1 METGIHNTSEI
12 GRLRKVLLH
21 RPGQE
26 LENLMPE
33 YLERLLFDD
42 IPYLKEAQAEHDA
55 FAQCLRD
62 AGVEVVYLIDL
73 VVNSLTSPEV
83 RQELVTQFLKE
94 ADLPDEAVGKAVAE
108 YLSELDNRAMVSA
121 MMAGIRRSDLRK
133 QGGRLS
139 DHLSG
144 LEEGYPFAVDPMPNL
159 YFTRDPFATI
169 GTGVSIHK
177 MHTVTRNRE
186 TLFGRFIFEH
196 NPWYQN
202 APRWYDRS
210 ASSSLE
216 GGDILVLSPQ
226 VLAVGISQRT
236 EGDSIDQLA
245 QTVLS
250 QSKTFQKVLAFNIPK
265 SRSFMHLDTVFTM
278 VDRDKFTVHP
288 NILQRHHRVRHGAG
302 RKPEDENPSGG
313 PGGWRIFSRST
324 WGLSQVTLI
333 PCGQGSDIDAA
344 REQWSDGS
352 NTLAIAPGE
361 VVVYYPELCHQPVPG
376 GGGHPHP
383 RHSQR
388 RAEPGAG
395 RSPVHEY
402 AADPGRSVDR
412 RRFAAGSAALP
423 RRMHP
428 TFSFETSNAPDW
440 YGDVRRCRT
449 GLNPH
454 FLFVLPK
461 RLPGFPAELYRFGT
475 EKPGDILF

>member
-42 IPYLKEAQAEHDA
+42 IPYLREAQAEHDA

-62 AGVEVVYLIDL
+62 AGVEVVYLTDL

-83 RQELVTQFLKE
+83 RQGFVTEFLDE
-94 ADLPDEAVGKAVAE
+94 AGLPDEAARDAVEA
-108 YLSELDNRAMVSA
+108 YLADLNDRELVSA

-144 LEEGYPFAVDPMPNL
+144 LDEDYPFAVDPMPNL

-169 GTGVSIHK
+169 GTGVSIHR

-226 VLAVGISQRT
+226 VLAVGISERT

-250 QSKTFQKVLAFNIPK
+250 QSRTFRKVLAFNIPK

-288 NILQRHHRVRHGAG
+288 NILNDITVFVMELEDGGMHIRQESG
-302 RKPEDENPSGG
+302 RLEDILKEHL
-313 PGGWRIFSRST
+313 
-324 WGLSQVTLI
+324 GLSQVTLI
-333 PCGQGSDIDAA
+333 PCGQGHVIDAA

-361 VVVYYPELCHQPVPG
+361 VVVYSRNYVTNRSLE
-376 GGGHPHP
+376 
-383 RHSQR
+383 
-388 RAEPGAG
+388 EAG
-395 RSPVHEY
+395 IRIHTIPS
-402 AADPGRSVDR
+402 
-412 RRFAAGSAALP
+412 
-423 RRMHP
+423 
-428 TFSFETSNAPDW
+428 
-440 YGDVRRCRT
+440 
-449 GLNPH
+449 
-454 FLFVLPK
+454 
-461 RLPGFPAELYRFGT
+461 AELSRGRGG
-475 EKPGDILF
+475 PRCMSMPLIRDDP